1 MDYDSISHTLTVTG
15 LWASPPKGGWTEDIH
30 KPASSADQVE
40 FGLLGAEKGIEA
52 EEIKMGGLLAVVGQD
67 KKLSMWR
74 SLQCFNHARGI

>member
-15 LWASPPKGGWTEDIH
+15 LWAGPPEGGWTENIH
-30 KPASSADQVE
+30 RPASSADQVE

-67 KKLSMWR
+67 KKLSM
-74 SLQCFNHARGI
+74 